1 MVDALWQVIEAFRFE
16 DERDYN
22 DKIWIKLFFACPK
35 NKAPQEASF
44 YFLFRQKC
52 EHGYFIEGG

>member
-1 MVDALWQVIEAFRFE
+1 MVLGDGRRIVSGNRLEE
-16 DERDYN
+16 DDE
-22 DKIWIKLFFACPK
+22 ILPEVSFAYSK
-35 NKAPQEASF
+35 NKAPREASF